1 MSRYVD
7 TDKVYE
13 TARKYHKD
21 FTQSIA
27 DLTSLHEVLADTPSA
42 DVVEVKH
49 GYWKG
54 IGRCSI
60 CEAFSL
66 SSGTDYCP
74 NCGAKM
80 DEERKDEE

>member
-1 MSRYVD
+1 MSRYID
-7 TDKVYE
+7 
-13 TARKYHKD
+13 
-21 FTQSIA
+21 
-27 DLTSLHEVLADTPSA
+27 A
-42 DVVEVKH
+42 DVFKEQDFQDYSSSDVEYAINHCPTADVAEVKH

-60 CEAFSL
+60 CETFSL

-80 DEERKDEE
+80 DDERKDEE